1 MLNSAEVQLR
11 NDNMPIIDNS
21 DEQNLQKHPLYD
33 SLFLSASDELIHADL
48 GPIFICKKEWLIQII
63 DNLESHHNATLGRR
77 LAHSS
82 LNHSLNL
89 DYNKWMP
96 KNSIF
101 QFFMKKR
108 ILESFESWA
117 NNRVNLGR
125 GHVTVISWPYSF
137 HIQNPLMVSIEVGE
151 ICAFVQSVIGKSLRY
166 QWRDDGGNNASI
178 TFEPIDVPISDETN
192 ILKTELNASTVAID
206 IDDGTGWPNSDGV
219 PLCVIPTNV
228 MKEFYRTMHELPEK
242 EITDP
247 LIQESESTSS
257 IDEILCLSACKASS
271 TETQRYIL
279 DTVEQIESWFC
290 NRIESFG
297 FGKLRTVN
305 FENNSFNVSFDSF
318 IPWPI
323 IGGIFLNSWQRNSGL
338 LGKITNIDVSD
349 SHTNIA
355 IISRREI
362 AEFDE

>member
-1 MLNSAEVQLR
+1 
-11 NDNMPIIDNS
+11 MPIIDNS
-21 DEQNLQKHPLYD
+21 DEHFLQKHPLYS
-33 SLFLSASDELIHADL
+33 SLFISTSNELHHIDL
-48 GPIFICKKEWLIQII
+48 GPIFICKKEWLTHII
-63 DNLESHHNATLGRR
+63 DNLESNHNATLGRR

-82 LNHSLNL
+82 LKHSLNL
-89 DYNKWMP
+89 DYNKWKP

-101 QFFMKKR
+101 QYIIKKR
-108 ILESFESWA
+108 IHQSFESWA
-117 NNRVNLGR
+117 NDRVNLGR

-151 ICAFVQSVIGKSLRY
+151 LCAFIQSVIGRSLRY

-178 TFEPIDVPISDETN
+178 TFEPIDVPISDEISSMNSEFTDSEVLIN
-192 ILKTELNASTVAID
+192 
-206 IDDGTGWPNSDGV
+206 IDDGSGWPNSDGV

-228 MKEFYRTMHELPEK
+228 MNEFYRTMHELPNTK
-242 EITDP
+242 ITDP
-247 LIQESESTSS
+247 LIQKSESSSS
-257 IDEILCLSACKASS
+257 IDEILCLSVCKACSNES
-271 TETQRYIL
+271 QRYIL
-279 DTVEQIESWFC
+279 DTTEQIESWFS

-305 FENNSFNVSFDSF
+305 FENNSLNLSFESF

-323 IGGIFLNSWQRNSGL
+323 IGGIFLDSWQRNSGV
-338 LGKITNIDVSD
+338 LGKITNIEVSENL
-349 SHTNIA
+349 TNIT